1 MSVESSAWV
10 DGRSARAYHRVMRR
24 VPLLLA
30 PAILVLAA
38 CGGGAADTGAT
49 SAAAD
54 AASAAPATSEAAP
67 SPTATPST
75 PAPAPEGG
83 LFVDVVDQA
92 LEPYAAL
99 VGTSVSSADPASALP
114 LFDGDVPLPAG
125 NVVGAGRLVEQW
137 GDTLEAV
144 QMIGLDTAPDKDD
157 LEDYGAAAPS
167 GWAYNSISTTDSSS
181 TLVMTRESDGLRVVF
196 MSSADPGPGVP
207 PAEFRLEAETS
218 EVPQPAWLASLPVP
232 PGGDITAVG
241 EGIGQVEVNYFP
253 AVDGLVTAT
262 WTFPGDQLEA
272 LQEFY
277 AEGALEAAG
286 FTLVDPDSI
295 TVGASYFDVSAG
307 DWVGQVVVGEMIDG
321 DQSFATVQWFL
332 TRP

>member
-1 MSVESSAWV
+1 M
-10 DGRSARAYHRVMRR
+10 
-24 VPLLLA
+24 
-30 PAILVLAA
+30 
-38 CGGGAADTGAT
+38 
-49 SAAAD
+49 
-54 AASAAPATSEAAP
+54 
-67 SPTATPST
+67 
-75 PAPAPEGG
+75 
-83 LFVDVVDQA
+83 
-92 LEPYAAL
+92 
-99 VGTSVSSADPASALP
+99 
-114 LFDGDVPLPAG
+114 
-125 NVVGAGRLVEQW
+125 
-137 GDTLEAV
+137 
-144 QMIGLDTAPDKDD
+144 
-157 LEDYGAAAPS
+157 
-167 GWAYNSISTTDSSS
+167 
-181 TLVMTRESDGLRVVF
+181 
-196 MSSADPGPGVP
+196 
-207 PAEFRLEAETS
+207 
-218 EVPQPAWLASLPVP
+218 P

-321 DQSFATVQWFL
+321 DQSLATVQWFL

>member
-10 DGRSARAYHRVMRR
+10 DAGSARAYHRLMRR

-30 PAILVLAA
+30 PAILTLAA
-38 CGGGAADTGAT
+38 CGGGAAETAAT
-49 SAAAD
+49 SAEPD
-54 AASAAPATSEAAP
+54 STSSAPATSPAAP
-67 SPTATPST
+67 SPTAAQST
-75 PAPAPEGG
+75 TAPAPEGG

-99 VGTSVSSADPASALP
+99 IGSAPSSADPASALS

-125 NVVGAGRLVEQW
+125 NVTGAGRLVEEW
-137 GDTLEAV
+137 GDTLETV
-144 QMIGLDTAPDKDD
+144 QMIGIDTAPDKDA
-157 LEDYGAAAPS
+157 LEAYGAAAPT

-196 MSSADPGPGVP
+196 MSSTDPGPGVP
-207 PAEFRLEAETS
+207 PAEFRLEAEAS

-232 PGGDITAVG
+232 AGGEITAVG

-277 AEGALEAAG
+277 AGDALEAAG

-295 TVGASYFDVSAG
+295 TFGASYFDVSAG
-307 DWVGQVVVGEMIDG
+307 EWVGQVIVGEMIDG
-321 DQSFATVQWFL
+321 DESFATVQWFL

>member
-1 MSVESSAWV
+1 
-10 DGRSARAYHRVMRR
+10 MRR

-38 CGGGAADTGAT
+38 CGGGAADTAAT
-49 SAAAD
+49 SAASD
-54 AASAAPATSEAAP
+54 ATSAAPSTSEAAP
-67 SPTATPST
+67 SPTAAPST
-75 PAPAPEGG
+75 TAPAPAGE

-99 VGTSVSSADPASALP
+99 IGTSLSSADPASALP

-137 GDTLEAV
+137 GDTLEVV

-167 GWAYNSISTTDSSS
+167 GWAYNSISTTDSSR
-181 TLVMTRESDGLRVVF
+181 TLVMTRASDGLRVVF
-196 MSSADPGPGVP
+196 MSSIDPGPGVP

-218 EVPQPAWLASLPVP
+218 ELPQPAWLASLPVP
-232 PGGDITAVG
+232 PGGEITAVG
-241 EGIGQVEVNYFP
+241 EGIGQ
-253 AVDGLVTAT
+253 
-262 WTFPGDQLEA
+262 
-272 LQEFY
+272 
-277 AEGALEAAG
+277 
-286 FTLVDPDSI
+286 
-295 TVGASYFDVSAG
+295 VGASYFDVSAG
-307 DWVGQVVVGEMIDG
+307 DWVGQIVVGEMIDG

>member
-1 MSVESSAWV
+1 MSVESSTWV
-10 DGRSARAYHRVMRR
+10 DAWGTHAYHRVMRR

-38 CGGGAADTGAT
+38 CGGGAAETAAT
-49 SAAAD
+49 SAEPD
-54 AASAAPATSEAAP
+54 ATSAAPATSEAAP
-67 SPTATPST
+67 SPTAAPST
-75 PAPAPEGG
+75 AAPAPEGG

-92 LEPYAAL
+92 LDPYAAL
-99 VGTSVSSADPASALP
+99 VGTSVASADPASALP

-125 NVVGAGRLVEQW
+125 NVTGAGRLVEQW
-137 GDTLEAV
+137 GDTLEAG
-144 QMIGLDTAPDKDD
+144 QMIGLDTAPDKDE
-157 LEDYGAAAPS
+157 LEDYGASAPS

-196 MSSADPGPGVP
+196 MSSIDPGPGVP
-207 PAEFRLEAETS
+207 PAEFGLEAETS
-218 EVPQPAWLASLPVP
+218 ELPQPAWLASLPVP
-232 PGGDITAVG
+232 AGGEITAVG

-253 AVDGLVTAT
+253 AVGGLVTAT

-307 DWVGQVVVGEMIDG
+307 DWVGQVIVGEMIDG